1 MVDSDFE
8 NFGKDPINQDLQF
21 DYDTEKDDLGHLKS
35 EIRVLKKQ
43 VKYLKKM
50 AVVNMFESREEF
62 KEFFSDI
69 W

>member
-1 MVDSDFE
+1 M
-8 NFGKDPINQDLQF
+8 QF
-21 DYDTEKDDLGHLKS
+21 DYDSEKDDLDYLKS

-50 AVVNMFESREEF
+50 AVVNMFESREDF
-62 KEFFSDI
+62 REFFSDI